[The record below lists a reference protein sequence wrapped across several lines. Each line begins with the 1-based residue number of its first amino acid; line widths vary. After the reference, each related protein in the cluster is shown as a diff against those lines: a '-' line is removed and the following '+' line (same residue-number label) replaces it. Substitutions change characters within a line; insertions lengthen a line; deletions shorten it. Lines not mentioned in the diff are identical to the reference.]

1 MPNSFPS
8 WRTLATST
16 PPASTT
22 APPTSQTIPIPHP
35 LPLPLPPT
43 PPAPAPAPLLRLSR
57 LHHDLAQFETR
68 SHHTR
73 HADDAQDS
81 NTSTS
86 PTDAMKQHVALLEA
100 QLLQSD
106 QVIAAVKD
114 QLWGLEDELAQLQAD
129 QVALQLQL
137 ELDSA
142 NHARDEEEWAGERE
156 ELRAQVAHL
165 ETELHLAGCSDG
177 ELDFLITPAKKG
189 HLERALSSPGTLH
202 GLSLQTLLDMGE
214 ASLEVEE
221 DIHELKVRIEESE
234 ASERTALHALA
245 SKDRELEDL
254 KIQITQLKDEVAAE
268 KDKAKEEAEDLT
280 QEMAELRYQLMEM
293 IEQERELRAQ
303 TEQASVLRVVELES
317 QVKTARQEVVQ
328 ALASRREAEMQSD
341 RLSLEVQRIRLALQN
356 ADQELKESK
365 EKIIRAQAEVEQRRK
380 DACLATDARLKLEN
394 QLLELEVSRNLLITE
409 NQELKASLDR
419 AFATT
424 SMLEESLRDKE
435 AALYVLVV
443 KQLENLKN
451 GDEADNSHK
460 GACVLKASN
469 ADSDNEFASTPA
481 EVNELNHDFQDISSK
496 DTGVQANASAFSI
509 VEMEM
514 QVPG

>member
-1 MPNSFPS
+1 MAHSRHFYTACLDHRTTHLPNHSN
-8 WRTLATST
+8 ST
-16 PPASTT
+16 PT
-22 APPTSQTIPIPHP
+22 
-35 LPLPLPPT
+35 PT
-43 PPAPAPAPLLRLSR
+43 PTPTPSDPPAPAPLLRLSR

-443 KQLENLKN
+443 KQSENLKN

>member
-1 MPNSFPS
+1 MP
-8 WRTLATST
+8 
-16 PPASTT
+16 
-22 APPTSQTIPIPHP
+22 P
-35 LPLPLPPT
+35 LESLF
-43 PPAPAPAPLLRLSR
+43 S
-57 LHHDLAQFETR
+57 
-68 SHHTR
+68 
-73 HADDAQDS
+73 
-81 NTSTS
+81 
-86 PTDAMKQHVALLEA
+86 
-100 QLLQSD
+100 
-106 QVIAAVKD
+106 VISV
-114 QLWGLEDELAQLQAD
+114 Q
-129 QVALQLQL
+129 
-137 ELDSA
+137 
-142 NHARDEEEWAGERE
+142 HARDEEEWAGERE